1 MEQLTKDIRSLDMW
15 SRVMKANSSFQN
27 RGLLQI
33 ELGLQEIIE
42 KESLPKIKLIQFAL
56 MIKYE
61 VIKPIAGLRFHTFE
75 SEGKQ
80 KIWVSN
86 DNKVPI
92 DFIIL

>member
-80 KIWVSN
+80 KIWISN
-86 DNKVPI
+86 DNKVE
-92 DFIIL
+92 